1 MLFTC
6 RQFEPFVATRTAATA
21 LALAFGMCPHR
32 MVSAGLDL
40 TRQDLT
46 RSVTCDIVTNA
57 LTIMVKTVPKSKNKK
72 PANKLNAIAALLGE
86 LTGEIQDLKSRSS
99 ANSAQKL

>member
-1 MLFTC
+1 
-6 RQFEPFVATRTAATA
+6 
-21 LALAFGMCPHR
+21 
-32 MVSAGLDL
+32 
-40 TRQDLT
+40 
-46 RSVTCDIVTNA
+46 
-57 LTIMVKTVPKSKNKK
+57 MVKTVPKSKNKK